1 VYVLL
6 PRIARGLDAEHHLV
20 ANGRFIRIFFIVADV
35 TTVVAQLAGTALT
48 ITFGKLIRIG
58 HIVVT
63 IGLWVQLACFLSFVA
78 ILVFFGRRMYVSRKA
93 SPFGTRALMSRDA
106 NQAWSEKLDWRNVS
120 SIRTLTASL
129 GVCCVLMFVRDADP
143 RGKRQSIDGQIR
155 SIYRVA
161 EYTAG

>member
-1 VYVLL
+1 MGAAGLL
-6 PRIARGLDAEHHLV
+6 SLVRRYSGLLWAK
-20 ANGRFIRIFFIVADV
+20 DV
-35 TTVVAQLAGTALT
+35 
-48 ITFGKLIRIG
+48 R
-58 HIVVT
+58 
-63 IGLWVQLACFLSFVA
+63 VQKG
-78 ILVFFGRRMYVSRKA
+78 I
-93 SPFGTRALMSRDA
+93 PFGTRALMSRNA
-106 NQAWSEKLDWRNVS
+106 NQAWCDKLEWRDVS